1 VLIVISLGSWCCV
14 RKLHLRKP
22 DRKRSKERK
31 KKKTD
36 IQKTHAAEEETK
48 EKLELSGKDERGEL
62 HGDHKPHEL
71 ERREIYEMEH
81 RTEMSA

>member
-1 VLIVISLGSWCCV
+1 MVVISLGSWCCV

-31 KKKTD
+31 KKKSDTQRAHETD
-36 IQKTHAAEEETK
+36 EET
-48 EKLELSGKDERGEL
+48 EKKFELSGKDGRSEL
-62 HGDHKPHEL
+62 HGDHKPHEM